1 MTVQRYTN
9 GLFGA
14 DRTWNDLPQQYIP
27 VPGAIDVPTSIQGVN
42 IGDIDDDDEGASGSL
57 STDSVVHEL
66 FVGSDPT
73 PISAGRSTINDCC
86 CDNREEH
93 MFHVA
98 RHNFDS
104 RIWDWNRSNDG
115 ETSVARFN
123 LLLKKVEAVK
133 SWNLGHTVS
142 LNRVMKS
149 KMNKLEVITEYLVV
163 TIILELRNMKT
174 DMRQMLMLLAN
185 LREVDEDHF
194 NAIRNDHHDVMVHI
208 AAKCFLASKELVQ
221 MSRSSDDEDVNMRF
235 LSLLNKWLREESWNP
250 CKFLEGCPYLPRR
263 DLDDMIRLPSDDEVL
278 GVIYYL
284 EEHLML
290 GVDRSLL
297 ELKKGYLNIKYSID
311 QARESQSKH
320 RNGEHGQL
328 DAEMIEFVK
337 QNSIEYIK
345 RTKNDIVEI
354 AVQLAAAGNTLMM
367 LVHGDSFEN
376 SGWACACASGVGD
389 PVWFKYHVDG
399 VCDKCGNQ
407 KKLEVALGL
416 DLEGAMD
423 I

>member
-1 MTVQRYTN
+1 ME
-9 GLFGA
+9 
-14 DRTWNDLPQQYIP
+14 
-27 VPGAIDVPTSIQGVN
+27 GVN
-42 IGDIDDDDEGASGSL
+42 IGVIALDGDVVDDDGDDDDASGSL
-57 STDSVVHEL
+57 STDSVVHDL
-66 FVGSDPT
+66 FGGSDPAPVST
-73 PISAGRSTINDCC
+73 GRSNINDCC
-86 CDNREEH
+86 CNNREDH

-98 RHNFDS
+98 RHNFAS
-104 RIWDWNRSNDG
+104 RKWDWDRSDDG

-133 SWNLGHTVS
+133 SWNHGHTGN
-142 LNRVMKS
+142 LIKVMKS
-149 KMNKLEVITEYLVV
+149 KMNKLEVISEYLVI
-163 TIILELRNMKT
+163 TIILELRNMKS
-174 DMRQMLMLLAN
+174 DMRQMLMLLVS

-194 NAIRNDHHDVMVHI
+194 NAIRDGQHDVMVHI

-221 MSRSSDDEDVNMRF
+221 MSRSSDDEDVDMRF
-235 LSLLNKWLREESWNP
+235 LSLLNKWLKEESWNA

-263 DLDDMIRLPSDDEVL
+263 DLDGMIRLPSDDEVL

-290 GVDRSLL
+290 GVDRSLQ
-297 ELKKGYLNIKYSID
+297 ELKKGYLNINYSIA

-337 QNSIEYIK
+337 QNSMEYIK

-354 AVQLAAAGNTLMM
+354 AVQVAAVGNTLMM

-389 PVWFKYHVDG
+389 PIWFKYHVDG

-416 DLEGAMD
+416 DMEGPMD